1 MRGQRS
7 KITSNNK
14 SSVGNGAGR
23 RGSARSGTQIS
34 RPVPGSHG
42 GRQVPSPRR
51 VPSQARAQETVRA
64 ILQAAAEVI
73 AEYGYAAGTTNRIAA
88 RAGVSIGSLYQYF
101 PNKDAILGA
110 LHARHQEEVE
120 PIITEFM
127 ARLANPAHPLAET
140 FNAMFTRL
148 VDLHLI
154 NPRLMQ
160 VLAKEVPRPP
170 QVRDHHRSQHRHFVE
185 ELSGILDKR
194 PEVKLHNPIMASHV
208 IVKATDSLSY
218 WLVHEAPD
226 SLDRRAF
233 IDEAVDLLVGYLQ
246 RRRDRY

>member
-1 MRGQRS
+1 MGSQRP
-7 KITSNNK
+7 KNTSNKK
-14 SSVGNGAGR
+14 SSVSQGAGR
-23 RGSARSGTQIS
+23 HGSAASGTQVS
-34 RPVPGSHG
+34 RPVSDSRGV
-42 GRQVPSPRR
+42 RQVASPRR

-64 ILQAAAEVI
+64 ILQAAAQVI

-101 PNKDAILGA
+101 PNKDAILVA
-110 LHARHQEEVE
+110 LHELHQAEVE

-127 ARLANPAHPLAET
+127 ARLALPARSLTET
-140 FNAMFTRL
+140 FHAMFMRL

-160 VLAKEVPRPP
+160 VLAEEVPRPAP
-170 QVRDHHRSQHRHFVE
+170 VRDHHRSQHRTLVE
-185 ELSGILDKR
+185 ELAGILGKR
-194 PEVKLHNPIMASHV
+194 PDVKLRDPVMASHV
-208 IVKATDSLSY
+208 IVKATDSLSS

-233 IDEAVDLLVGYLQ
+233 IDEAVDLLVGYMQ
-246 RRRDRY
+246 GHGNR